1 MIARIKVILTTLAA
15 LIMLSACASS
25 HNTDVTSSARVKG
38 HEPGDHVNKVIVI
51 ALVDDTKIR
60 TALEERVVSAF
71 QERKVE
77 ASASLALLGE
87 NYGEG
92 KARSEMAADLAGRG
106 FESALV
112 ITLVDVKEEMHYT
125 QGGMNY
131 APDIAVQGAMG
142 QTYYVRQSSV
152 YEPGYF
158 SNDKKY
164 FLESNLY
171 RLQPEALLWSAKS
184 TTVNPADVETGTAG
198 VAKAVVARMAKD
210 DMI

>member
-1 MIARIKVILTTLAA
+1 MIARIKRFLTTLAS
-15 LIMLSACASS
+15 LLLLSACATG

-38 HEPGDHVNKVIVI
+38 HAPGDHVNKVMVI
-51 ALVDDTKIR
+51 ALVDDVAIR
-60 TALEERVVSAF
+60 NALEGRVVSAL
-71 QERKVE
+71 QEREVE
-77 ASASLALLGE
+77 ASPSLPVLGE
-87 NYGEG
+87 DYGEG
-92 KARSEMAADLAGRG
+92 KARSEMAADIASRG
-106 FESALV
+106 YESALV

-131 APDIAVQGAMG
+131 APDIPVQGAMG
-142 QTYYVRQSSV
+142 QTFYVRQSSV

-184 TTVNPADVETGTAG
+184 TTVNPADVESGTAG
-198 VAKAVVARMAKD
+198 VAQAVVARMAKD

>member
-1 MIARIKVILTTLAA
+1 MIARIKVILTTLVA
-15 LIMLSACASS
+15 LILVSACTSNQ
-25 HNTDVTSSARVKG
+25 NTDVTSSARVKG
-38 HEPGDHVNKVIVI
+38 HEAGDHVNKVMVI
-51 ALVDDTKIR
+51 ALVDDKTIR
-60 TALEERVVSAF
+60 TALESRVVSAL
-71 QERKVE
+71 QERKIE
-77 ASASLALLGE
+77 ASPSLPVLGE

-92 KARSEMAADLAGRG
+92 KARSEMAADIASRG
-106 FESALV
+106 YESALV

-142 QTYYVRQSSV
+142 QTYYVRQNAV

-171 RLQPEALLWSAKS
+171 RLQPETLLWSAKS
-184 TTVNPADVETGTAG
+184 TTVNPADIEAGTAG
-198 VAKAVVARMAKD
+198 VADAVVGRMAKD

>member
-1 MIARIKVILTTLAA
+1 MIARIKAILTTLAA
-15 LIMLSACASS
+15 LLLLSACATS

-38 HEPGDHVNKVIVI
+38 HAPGDHVNKVIVI
-51 ALVDDTKIR
+51 ALVNDSKIR
-60 TALEERVVSAF
+60 TVLENRVVSAL

-77 ASASLALLGE
+77 ASPSLPVLGE

-92 KARSEMAADLAGRG
+92 KARSEMAADIASRG
-106 FESALV
+106 YESALV

-142 QTYYVRQSSV
+142 QTYYVRQNSV

-184 TTVNPADVETGTAG
+184 TTVNPADVEAGTAG
-198 VAKAVVARMAKD
+198 VAEAVVSRMAKD

>member
-1 MIARIKVILTTLAA
+1 MIARIRLILTTLAS
-15 LIMLSACASS
+15 LLLLSACASNQ
-25 HNTDVTSSARVKG
+25 NTDVTSSARVKG
-38 HEPGDHVNKVIVI
+38 HIPGDHVNKVMVI
-51 ALVDDTKIR
+51 ALVNDTAIR
-60 TALEERVVSAF
+60 TALEDRVVSAL
-71 QERKVE
+71 QEHKVE
-77 ASASLALLGE
+77 ASQSLPVLGE

-92 KARSEMAADLAGRG
+92 KARSEMAADIASRG
-106 FESALV
+106 YESALV

-131 APDIAVQGAMG
+131 APDIPVQGAMG

-184 TTVNPADVETGTAG
+184 TTVNPADIESGTAG
-198 VAKAVVARMAKD
+198 VAKTVVDRMARD

>member
-1 MIARIKVILTTLAA
+1 MIARIKVILTA
-15 LIMLSACASS
+15 LTALFMLSACASN

-38 HEPGDHVNKVIVI
+38 PAPGDHVNKIMVI
-51 ALVDDTKIR
+51 ALVNDKSIR
-60 TALEERVVSAF
+60 NALEARVVSAL

-77 ASASLALLGE
+77 ASPSLPVLGE

-92 KARSEMAADLAGRG
+92 KARSEMAADIASRG
-106 FESALV
+106 YEAALV

-142 QTYYVRQSSV
+142 QTYYVRQNAV

-158 SNDKKY
+158 SNDKKF

-171 RLQPEALLWSAKS
+171 RLQPEAILWSAKS
-184 TTVNPADVETGTAG
+184 TTVNPADIEAGTAG
-198 VAKAVVARMAKD
+198 VADAVVSRMAKD